1 MAEENNKIPRVRL
14 NRNVLSKNRIYG
26 IPKVNIVE
34 AIIFSIAV
42 WLIILSINFTKLVS
56 SVCILVLCPIVF
68 VCGIK
73 GIKSRSVLQF
83 LLSNIKF
90 VRNRKMLHLRGPEYK
105 RKENQY
111 ASQENIDE
119 SVVEKI
125 IRLAGEKLRK
135 FIEENSSV

>member
-14 NRNVLSKNRIYG
+14 NWNVLSKNRIYG

-34 AIIFSIAV
+34 AIFFTIAV

-68 VCGIK
+68 VCGVK

>member
-34 AIIFSIAV
+34 AIFFTIAV

-68 VCGIK
+68 VCGVK

-90 VRNRKMLHLRGPEYK
+90 VRNRKMLHLRGPEFS
-105 RKENQY
+105 NH
-111 ASQENIDE
+111 AHT
-119 SVVEKI
+119 
-125 IRLAGEKLRK
+125 
-135 FIEENSSV
+135 